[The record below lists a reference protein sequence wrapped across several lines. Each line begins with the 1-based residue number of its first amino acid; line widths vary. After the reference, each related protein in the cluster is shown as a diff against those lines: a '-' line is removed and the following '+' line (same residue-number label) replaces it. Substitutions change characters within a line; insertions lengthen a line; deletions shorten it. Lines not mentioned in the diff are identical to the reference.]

1 MTSADKEWL
10 KNQFFELAGS
20 YSNDEKQ
27 GLKLWNELEQAYSA
41 KGRYYHNLDH
51 LTFMLKNAVLR
62 KSEIGDFD
70 TMAFSIFYHD
80 VVYNPKKSNN
90 EAKSAELMGKRLSA
104 TSFPSGKI
112 KKCFDQILATKEH
125 SSEMDEDTCF
135 LLDLDLLI
143 LGESLETYKTYTSN
157 IRKEYA
163 MYPDFM
169 YKPARKK
176 VLKHFLD
183 MPKIFKTELFF
194 KTHEMP
200 ARENLKWELG

>member
-1 MTSADKEWL
+1 MTSFNNQSLKDQFYKLATPYS
-10 KNQFFELAGS
+10 KNQVTAAEL
-20 YSNDEKQ
+20 
-27 GLKLWNELEQAYSA
+27 WIELEEAYSA
-41 KGRYYHNLDH
+41 KGRHYHNFEH
-51 LTFMLKNAVLR
+51 LAFMLKNALKHR
-62 KSEIGDFD
+62 AEIDDFD
-70 TMAFSIFYHD
+70 TLAFSIFYHD

-90 EAKSAELMGKRLSA
+90 EAKSAELMEQRLSV
-104 TSFPSGKI
+104 TSFPASKI
-112 KKCFDQILATKEH
+112 QKCYSQILATKEH
-125 SSEMDEDTCF
+125 SSEIDKDTCF

-143 LGESLETYKTYTSN
+143 LGESLERYKTYTAN

-194 KTHEMP
+194 KSYEAQ

>member
-1 MTSADKEWL
+1 MTAKWL
-10 KNQFFELAGS
+10 KDQFIELTAPFAPNEES
-20 YSNDEKQ
+20 VLE
-27 GLKLWNELEQAYSA
+27 LWNELEQAYSG
-41 KGRYYHNLDH
+41 KGRYYHNLQH
-51 LTFMLKNAVLR
+51 IAFMLKNAFTHQQEVD
-62 KSEIGDFD
+62 DFD
-70 TMAFSIFYHD
+70 TLAFSIFYHD

-90 EAKSAELMGKRLSA
+90 EAKSAELMAKRLSA
-104 TSFPSGKI
+104 TSFPEGKI
-112 KKCFDQILATKEH
+112 EKCHHQILATKEH
-125 SSEMDEDTCF
+125 SSEDDGDTRF

-143 LGESLETYKTYTSN
+143 LGESPESYKTYTSN

-183 MPKIFKTELFF
+183 MPKIYKTKLFINS
-194 KTHEMP
+194 HEEQ